1 MKILLLGAKGQI
13 GWELQRSLSPFS
25 QLKICDRTTVDF
37 EDTRQLQLVV
47 RQFAPT
53 VIVNAAAYTA
63 VDLAE
68 SEVDK
73 AFSINAKAVD
83 ILAIEARSLGAWLI
97 HYSTDYVFDGK
108 KSEAYVETDTPNP
121 QSVYGR
127 SKLQG
132 EEAIRVSGCS
142 HLIFR
147 TSWVY
152 ATRGANFAK
161 TMMHLAKDRDELK
174 VVADQFG
181 APTSAELIADVT
193 ALCLFGLNSGSI
205 LHEDF
210 SGIYNLVAAGE
221 TSWYGFAKYVVSAAQ
236 KNGEVFRVSP
246 DKIQAIT
253 TEQYPMLAERPAN
266 SRLESKKLEKRFKLL
281 MPSWQT
287 HVDRM
292 IAEIVN

>member
-1 MKILLLGAKGQI
+1 MKILLLGAKGQV
-13 GWELQRSLSPFS
+13 GWELQRSLAPLG
-25 QLKICDRTTVDF
+25 QLKICNRTTVDF
-37 EDTRQLQLVV
+37 EDASQLQSVI

-73 AFSINAKAVD
+73 AFNINAKAVE
-83 ILAIEARSLGAWLI
+83 ILAIEAKSLDAWLI
-97 HYSTDYVFDGK
+97 HYSTDYVFDGTN
-108 KSEAYVETDTPNP
+108 SEAYVETDTPNP
-121 QSVYGR
+121 QSIYGK

-132 EEAIRVSGCS
+132 EDAIRESGCS

-161 TMMHLAKDRDELK
+161 TMMRLAKERDELK

-193 ALCLFGLNSGSI
+193 ALCLFGLTSGSVPS
-205 LHEDF
+205 ENF
-210 SGIYNLVAAGE
+210 SGTYHLVAAGE
-221 TSWYGFAKYVVSAAQ
+221 TSWHGFAQYVVGAAQ
-236 KNGEVFRVSP
+236 KNGEVFRVAP

-253 TEQYPMLAERPAN
+253 TEQYPTPAKRPAN
-266 SRLESKKLEKRFKLL
+266 SRLESKKLAKTFKLS

>member
-1 MKILLLGAKGQI
+1 MKILLLGAKGQV
-13 GWELQRSLSPFS
+13 GWELQRSLAPLG
-25 QLKICDRTTVDF
+25 QLKICNRTTVDF
-37 EDTRQLQLVV
+37 EDASQLQSVI

-73 AFSINAKAVD
+73 AFNINAKAVE
-83 ILAIEARSLGAWLI
+83 ILAIEAKSLDAWLI
-97 HYSTDYVFDGK
+97 HYSTDYVFDGTN
-108 KSEAYVETDTPNP
+108 SAAYVETDTPNP
-121 QSVYGR
+121 QSIYGK

-132 EEAIRVSGCS
+132 EDAIRESGCS

-161 TMMHLAKDRDELK
+161 TMMRLAKERNELK

-193 ALCLFGLNSGSI
+193 ALCLFGLTLGSVPS
-205 LHEDF
+205 ENF
-210 SGIYNLVAAGE
+210 SGTYHLVAAGE
-221 TSWYGFAKYVVSAAQ
+221 TSWHGFAQYVVGAAQ
-236 KNGEVFRVSP
+236 KNGEVFRVAP

-253 TEQYPMLAERPAN
+253 TEQYPTPAKRPAN
-266 SRLESKKLEKRFKLL
+266 SRLESKKLAKTFKLS

>member
-1 MKILLLGAKGQI
+1 MKILLLGAKGQV
-13 GWELQRSLSPFS
+13 GWELQRSLAPLG
-25 QLKICDRTTVDF
+25 QLKICNRTTVDF
-37 EDTRQLQLVV
+37 EDASQLQSVI

-73 AFSINAKAVD
+73 AFNINAKAVE
-83 ILAIEARSLGAWLI
+83 ILAIEAKSLDAWLI
-97 HYSTDYVFDGK
+97 HYSTDYVFDGTN
-108 KSEAYVETDTPNP
+108 SEAYVETDAPNP
-121 QSVYGR
+121 QSIYGK

-132 EEAIRVSGCS
+132 EDAIRESGCS

-161 TMMHLAKDRDELK
+161 TMMRLAKERDELK

-193 ALCLFGLNSGSI
+193 ALCLFGLTLGSVPS
-205 LHEDF
+205 ENF
-210 SGIYNLVAAGE
+210 SGTYHLVAAGE
-221 TSWYGFAKYVVSAAQ
+221 TSWHGFAQYVVGAAQ
-236 KNGEVFRVSP
+236 KNGEVFRVAP

-253 TEQYPMLAERPAN
+253 TEQYPTPAKRPAN
-266 SRLESKKLEKRFKLL
+266 SRLESKKLAQTFKLS

>member
-1 MKILLLGAKGQI
+1 MKILLLGAKGQV
-13 GWELQRSLSPFS
+13 GWELQRSLAPFG

-73 AFSINAKAVD
+73 AFSVNAKAVE

-108 KSEAYVETDTPNP
+108 KSGAYVETDTPNP

-132 EEAIRVSGCS
+132 EEAIRASGCL

-152 ATRGANFAK
+152 ATRGANFIK
-161 TMMHLAKDRDELK
+161 TMVRLAKERDELK

-193 ALCLFGLNSGSI
+193 ALCLFGLNSSSI
-205 LHEDF
+205 NSKNL
-210 SGIYNLVAAGE
+210 SGTYHLVAAGE
-221 TSWYGFAKYVVSAAQ
+221 TSWHGFVQYMVSAAQ
-236 KNGEVFRVSP
+236 KNGEVFRVTS

-253 TEQYPMLAERPAN
+253 TEQYPTPAKRPAN
-266 SRLESKKLEKRFKLL
+266 SRLESKKIAKTFKLL